1 MLNKHINILN
11 IVCMKYFYLYLYT
24 VINLLLYIHIY
35 IYMLLFDAGFGDM
48 HGSGLRVCIRTSSHF
63 VCPPAYLRESS
74 ARIRYLSEAEMQSFW
89 ATQNDNLP

>member
-1 MLNKHINILN
+1 MYEILLFISIYCNKSAFVHTYI
-11 IVCMKYFYLYLYT
+11 
-24 VINLLLYIHIY
+24 YIHD

-48 HGSGLRVCIRTSSHF
+48 YGSGLRVCIRTSSHF